1 MDDRYVSISQ
11 LIEDHC
17 SVSDEMV
24 RYWIRHEGLP
34 VHYAGKSVSSRKAR
48 VLIQLSEFNLWMKSR
63 RKKILEETG
72 NIHPRAIEIYE
83 ELRKARLNWESLS

>member
-24 RYWIRHEGLP
+24 RYWIRHEGCRFTTLE
-34 VHYAGKSVSSRKAR
+34 KA
-48 VLIQLSEFNLWMKSR
+48 
-63 RKKILEETG
+63 
-72 NIHPRAIEIYE
+72 
-83 ELRKARLNWESLS
+83 